1 MENPEVLLK
10 RRRNA
15 DQTRLA
21 KQALAQ
27 QRKNTKRVKKNK
39 FVRPES
45 LVAKTLATTREKE
58 RIRRVSKTRGE
69 GSEFILRVRGGDSK
83 EDGSEGEMQTEKV
96 AYDGKPQLLLVVR
109 VRGPTA
115 VNIPHKAYK
124 VLQVLRLVHLNQGVF
139 FRLTAQTFD
148 LLRIVAPYVVVGEPS
163 LSCVRSLVQK
173 RGRVTWNGKQD
184 VLLNDN
190 TMVEEAL
197 GEHGIICIEDVVHEI
212 ASLGPAFKQCCFF
225 LKPFQLSRQVSGFG
239 ALQKLKK
246 LELREQDGER
256 QLSNA
261 AAAPIIEVDI
271 DELVAKM
278 N

>member
-1 MENPEVLLK
+1 MENAEVLLK

-27 QRKNTKRVKKNK
+27 ERKDSQRVKKNK

-45 LVAKTLATTREKE
+45 IVAKTLATTREKE
-58 RIRRVSKTRGE
+58 RIRRVGKVRGD
-69 GSEFILRVRGGDSK
+69 GSDFILRVRGGAD
-83 EDGSEGEMQTEKV
+83 DNGTDSEGKPQMQKI
-96 AYDGKPQLLLVVR
+96 AYDGTPQLLLVVR

-124 VLQVLRLVHLNQGVF
+124 VLQILRLEHLNRGVF
-139 FRLTAQTFD
+139 FKLTTQTFE
-148 LLRIVAPYVVVGEPS
+148 LLRIVAPYVVIGQPS

-173 RGRVTWNGKQD
+173 RGRVTWQKQD

-190 TMVEEAL
+190 TIVEEAL
-197 GEHGIICIEDVVHEI
+197 GEHGIICIEDIVHEI

-239 ALQKLKK
+239 ALQRLKK
-246 LELREQDGER
+246 LELREQEGGR

-261 AAAPIIEVDI
+261 AAAPIVEVDI